1 MTSEDNGEALRN
13 FFAEHGPAVVRY
25 VRRRVRPEDCD
36 DLINEVLTIAWRRLR
51 DIPPGRERAW
61 LYGVA
66 RRVIANYARAER
78 RRLAFL
84 SRLARN
90 RGASLD
96 QVDDMAVEHIA
107 SLEPRLL
114 GVLRELNPADR
125 EILLLTAWEEL
136 DADDIAIVLSI
147 SQPAARKRLSRAKK
161 RARELY
167 G

>member
-1 MTSEDNGEALRN
+1 MTSEDDGDALRI
-13 FFAEHGPAVVRY
+13 FVAEHGPAVVRY

-51 DIPPGRERAW
+51 EIPPGRERAW

-78 RRLAFL
+78 RRHAFL
-84 SRLARN
+84 SRLGRN

-96 QVDDMAVEHIA
+96 QVDDMAVERIA